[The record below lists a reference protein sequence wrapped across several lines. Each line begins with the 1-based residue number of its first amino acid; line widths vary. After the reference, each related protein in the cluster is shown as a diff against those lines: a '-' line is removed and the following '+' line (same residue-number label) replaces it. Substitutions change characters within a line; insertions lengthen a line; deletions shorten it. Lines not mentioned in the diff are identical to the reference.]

1 MHGTISEQHVQG
13 PVIWPTKGL
22 CLKLFGSFWL
32 YRSIQIP
39 IGTSHRLL
47 KVNVTKTGFLL
58 CQSLSPADLIV
69 STPGPISSLAWTTAI
84 LYEVS

>member
-1 MHGTISEQHVQG
+1 MPEIIWIILVVQ
-13 PVIWPTKGL
+13 IHSK
-22 CLKLFGSFWL
+22 
-32 YRSIQIP
+32 IP

-58 CQSLSPADLIV
+58 CQSLSPADFTV
-69 STPGPISSLAWTTAI
+69 STPGSISSLAWTTAI